1 MAQADGGDTE
11 RDKAEL
17 YLENITDCV
26 CEIISSLADGSAD
39 VVGDDEAL
47 ILRNKGT
54 TFRIYY
60 VILLFFDS

>member
-1 MAQADGGDTE
+1 MAHADGGDTE

-26 CEIISSLADGSAD
+26 CEIISSLTD
-39 VVGDDEAL
+39 VVGDDETL